1 MELLTGFSDSYIAVN
16 FEESAVNV
24 HESLLV
30 SYHNRA
36 TAVKQC
42 SGAWRDCNV
51 TMRSRGLT

>member
-24 HESLLV
+24 HEIFV
-30 SYHNRA
+30 HNRA

-42 SGAWRDCNV
+42 SGAWIVTSRCNPEV
-51 TMRSRGLT
+51 